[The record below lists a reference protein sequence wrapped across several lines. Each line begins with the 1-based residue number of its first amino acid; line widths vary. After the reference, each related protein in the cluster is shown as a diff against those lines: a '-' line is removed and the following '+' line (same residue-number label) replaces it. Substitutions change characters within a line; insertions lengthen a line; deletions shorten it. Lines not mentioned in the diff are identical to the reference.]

1 MHTYTYA
8 HIHICTHTC
17 THTCTIHIHIC
28 TYAPILT
35 HTTPTHAHTQDVN
48 VDVVKLLVMENIML
62 QPSADAY
69 ILVQSFLDYHVERKK
84 YGKIEVVPMPSDQYT
99 LELTNLTVGRLDR
112 KRSRVTGLVVGD
124 TEVVLQDRSIHTSI
138 HKVDMHTHVRLASI
152 LSGIYFCICDGM
164 HCVVLC
170 MGL

>member
-1 MHTYTYA
+1 
-8 HIHICTHTC
+8 
-17 THTCTIHIHIC
+17 
-28 TYAPILT
+28 
-35 HTTPTHAHTQDVN
+35 
-48 VDVVKLLVMENIML
+48 ML

-138 HKVDMHTHVRLASI
+138 RKVDMHTHVCSARI
-152 LSGIYFCICDGM
+152 LSGIYSVYAMLCIVLFCAWVCR
-164 HCVVLC
+164 
-170 MGL
+170 

>member
-1 MHTYTYA
+1 MLLDR
-8 HIHICTHTC
+8 TC
-17 THTCTIHIHIC
+17 
-28 TYAPILT
+28 ALLP
-35 HTTPTHAHTQDVN
+35 TQDVN

-99 LELTNLTVGRLDR
+99 LELTNVTVGRLDR

-124 TEVVLQDRSIHTSI
+124 TDVVLQDRSILICVMCVRACVCVRVHACILIYVSSI
-138 HKVDMHTHVRLASI
+138 HI
-152 LSGIYFCICDGM
+152 FGW
-164 HCVVLC
+164 VVYVFI
-170 MGL
+170 